1 MERFLLYLDNL
12 DDWVFGIALLAER
25 LRVTFSRLGL
35 AAMAIGAQLGLIALA
50 IKVPA
55 VGAAAAALLTVTT
68 LYRSA
73 TAPIARAA

>member
-12 DDWVFGIALLAER
+12 DDWVYGIALLAER
-25 LRVTFSRLGL
+25 LWVTFSRLGL
-35 AAMAIGAQLGLIALA
+35 AAVAIAVQLALITLA
-50 IKVPA
+50 IKFPVA
-55 VGAAAAALLTVTT
+55 GAAAAALLTVTT

>member
-12 DDWVFGIALLAER
+12 DDWVYGFALLAER
-25 LRVTFSRLGL
+25 LWVTFSRLGL
-35 AAMAIGAQLGLIALA
+35 AAVAIAVQLAL
-50 IKVPA
+50 VTLA
-55 VGAAAAALLTVTT
+55 VKFPVAGAAAAALLTVTT